1 MEATAAFDGTYNGKK
16 VSGETYV
23 EMNGNWRP

>member
-1 MEATAAFDGTYNGKK
+1 MQATAAFTGTYDGRK

-23 EMNGNWRP
+23 DMNGDWRP